1 MDIINIYLFYTLFLV
16 VRFMKMY
23 CKMCFYRMPGGLMIA
38 TNATCLCEISVTQHK
53 LFNSVPW

>member
-1 MDIINIYLFYTLFLV
+1 MTCHYIFLKGEIYISLV
-16 VRFMKMY
+16 YLYIQHYMLSIL
-23 CKMCFYRMPGGLMIA
+23 GGLMIA

>member
-1 MDIINIYLFYTLFLV
+1 MLFYYFITNRIYLIVDALLFGL
-16 VRFMKMY
+16 
-23 CKMCFYRMPGGLMIA
+23 GDLMIA